1 MTAQIAP
8 AVLAETTDQFKQIM
22 EKIHQLADRVH
33 IDIADGEFAPTF
45 TIGATEAWWPEGWH
59 ADIHAMVAR
68 PSEYVDQ
75 LIALRAD
82 LIIFHAE
89 VQEDLLPVI
98 QKVKAAGMKAG
109 IALQR
114 QTVPSTVATLIQAVD
129 HVMIFSGDLGHY
141 GGTASLMQLEKVK
154 LIRAIKPEVEIG
166 WDGGVTLDNAFG
178 LTQGGVDVLN
188 IGGTIEKSADPAATY
203 NALVAEINKH
213 SVI

>member
-1 MTAQIAP
+1 MNAQIAP

-45 TIGATEAWWPEGWH
+45 TIGPTEAWWPEGWH

-82 LIIFHAE
+82 LFFFHAE
-89 VQEDLLPVI
+89 VLEVLLPTI

-114 QTVPSTVATLIQAVD
+114 RTVPSTVAALIQAVD

-154 LIRAIKPEVEIG
+154 LIRAIKPDVEIG

-178 LTQGGVDVLN
+178 LTQGGVEVLN